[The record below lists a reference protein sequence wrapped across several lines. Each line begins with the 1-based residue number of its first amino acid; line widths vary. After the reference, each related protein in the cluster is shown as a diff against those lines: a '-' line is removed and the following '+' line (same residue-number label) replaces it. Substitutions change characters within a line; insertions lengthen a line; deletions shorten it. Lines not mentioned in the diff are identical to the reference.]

1 MISRII
7 KVEVGVISWSRRLR
21 LITLTETLITLDITK
36 TESNNC
42 FIIHWTK
49 NKNKK
54 KWKSSFC
61 FFTDG
66 KQHKARELD
75 MITLRNYA
83 PRSYMTWLPVTLR
96 HKREWV
102 QCIYCVIADFAKSL
116 FLLGKLKILTVSKST
131 SLFLYLPICLFC
143 FVSFVCL
150 ESFNFSFR
158 QLKKA
163 GEDLQKEK
171 YKIPKSGFKP
181 GLS

>member
-1 MISRII
+1 M
-7 KVEVGVISWSRRLR
+7 
-21 LITLTETLITLDITK
+21 
-36 TESNNC
+36 
-42 FIIHWTK
+42 
-49 NKNKK
+49 
-54 KWKSSFC
+54 
-61 FFTDG
+61 
-66 KQHKARELD
+66 
-75 MITLRNYA
+75 
-83 PRSYMTWLPVTLR
+83 
-96 HKREWV
+96 
-102 QCIYCVIADFAKSL
+102 IADFAKSL